1 MPDRPGEWQ
10 AGQGMRRAGA
20 EGLGTWMSGS
30 AVESAALVQAMS
42 PWWLLLAYVL
52 GVVTPL
58 IIAMITGSAWKWW
71 SK

>member
-1 MPDRPGEWQ
+1 
-10 AGQGMRRAGA
+10 
-20 EGLGTWMSGS
+20 MSGS